1 VKAILRKLLVG
12 LIAAAT
18 IAAAAAVLVVS
29 AGFALFAL
37 VRESLGAAGA
47 AAVVALAAAVLAA
60 LVALMFE
67 RWANGS
73 RAKAEVEPDLAQKL
87 FDVVRDRPI
96 VSAGALIGAITLAIR
111 NPALTAIVV
120 KAFLDPKGRPQ
131 TKKSRS

>member
-1 VKAILRKLLVG
+1 MKAILRKLLVG

-29 AGFALFAL
+29 AGFALYAL
-37 VRESLGAAGA
+37 VRDPLGPAGA

-67 RWANGS
+67 HWAQRPR
-73 RAKAEVEPDLAQKL
+73 RAEPEPDLIQKL
-87 FDVVRDRPI
+87 FAMAAERPI
-96 VSAGALIGAITLAIR
+96 VSAGALIGAVTLAIR

-120 KAFLDPKGRPQ
+120 KAFLDPKSRPQ
-131 TKKSRS
+131 NKKAKS